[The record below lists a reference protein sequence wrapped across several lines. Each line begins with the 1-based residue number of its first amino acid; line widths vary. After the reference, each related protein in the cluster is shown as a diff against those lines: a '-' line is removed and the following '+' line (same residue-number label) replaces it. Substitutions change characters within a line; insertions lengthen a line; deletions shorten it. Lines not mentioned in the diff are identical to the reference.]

1 MYKAV
6 KQLNSKTN
14 KTPNNPN
21 WQITWVDIS
30 QKKTYKWPTGT
41 LKVFNLIITRGI
53 QIKATVR
60 YHLTP

>member
-41 LKVFNLIITRGI
+41 LKVF
-53 QIKATVR
+53 KVR
-60 YHLTP
+60 FKESPALGLP